1 MTSSVETLLE
11 ALPYIREFH
20 GRTIV
25 IKYGG
30 AAMRDDELREA
41 FARDVVLLKYVG
53 MNPIIVHGGGPE
65 ITHYMERMGM
75 EVKFV
80 EGLRVSDAETV
91 EVAKMVLLGKINSDI
106 LTRLNRHGQP
116 AVGLGGEDGSL
127 FEVKPVGQSA
137 DVGFVGEIDNVNV
150 DVIEHIAED
159 YIPVIASVGADREG
173 ASYNVNADEAA
184 GKVAAALPAHKAIF
198 LTDVDGWL
206 RDPADPE
213 SRISQAT
220 ADEVRDALD
229 GVEGGMR
236 PKLDRLRR
244 RDLRR
249 GGGRAH
255 RRRPP
260 PAHTAARALHRRRNR
275 NQDHRM
281 KLADLQELESRWVM
295 QTYVRAPVELVRGE
309 GARVWDSDGR
319 EYLDFLAGISV
330 CSVGHC
336 HPAVV
341 EAVREQVS
349 TLTHTSN
356 LYLTEGGV
364 RLAQRLC
371 ESSLGGRAFLCN
383 SGTEANECAIKLVRK
398 HAHGRG
404 IEEPEVVVL
413 EGAFHGRTMGSL
425 SATPGLSDNESFA
438 PYLPGFR
445 AVPRDDAAALR
456 AAVGERTAAV
466 MLEPIQGETG
476 VHVVPDEVIAA
487 AREACDAAGALL
499 LFDEIQ
505 TGMGRTGSLWAYEQL
520 PARPD
525 VMSTAKALGGGL
537 PVGACVTT
545 PETSD
550 VLERGDHGSTFAGGP
565 LIAAAS
571 LAAFGVIDDPDL
583 LRRVRD
589 LGGRLTEGLEEIDV
603 ISEVRG
609 RGLMIGARLEGVAA
623 SDAASRLLSEGLIVN
638 PIGEDTLRFLP
649 PLMIGEADVDEALAL
664 LGRVLS

>member
-1 MTSSVETLLE
+1 
-11 ALPYIREFH
+11 
-20 GRTIV
+20 
-25 IKYGG
+25 
-30 AAMRDDELREA
+30 
-41 FARDVVLLKYVG
+41 
-53 MNPIIVHGGGPE
+53 
-65 ITHYMERMGM
+65 
-75 EVKFV
+75 
-80 EGLRVSDAETV
+80 
-91 EVAKMVLLGKINSDI
+91 
-106 LTRLNRHGQP
+106 
-116 AVGLGGEDGSL
+116 
-127 FEVKPVGQSA
+127 
-137 DVGFVGEIDNVNV
+137 
-150 DVIEHIAED
+150 
-159 YIPVIASVGADREG
+159 
-173 ASYNVNADEAA
+173 
-184 GKVAAALPAHKAIF
+184 
-198 LTDVDGWL
+198 
-206 RDPADPE
+206 
-213 SRISQAT
+213 
-220 ADEVRDALD
+220 
-229 GVEGGMR
+229 
-236 PKLDRLRR
+236 
-244 RDLRR
+244 
-249 GGGRAH
+249 
-255 RRRPP
+255 
-260 PAHTAARALHRRRNR
+260 
-275 NQDHRM
+275 M

-295 QTYVRAPVELVRGE
+295 QTYVRAPIELVRGE

-565 LIAAAS
+565 LIAGAS

>member
-1 MTSSVETLLE
+1 
-11 ALPYIREFH
+11 
-20 GRTIV
+20 
-25 IKYGG
+25 
-30 AAMRDDELREA
+30 
-41 FARDVVLLKYVG
+41 
-53 MNPIIVHGGGPE
+53 
-65 ITHYMERMGM
+65 
-75 EVKFV
+75 
-80 EGLRVSDAETV
+80 
-91 EVAKMVLLGKINSDI
+91 
-106 LTRLNRHGQP
+106 
-116 AVGLGGEDGSL
+116 
-127 FEVKPVGQSA
+127 
-137 DVGFVGEIDNVNV
+137 
-150 DVIEHIAED
+150 
-159 YIPVIASVGADREG
+159 
-173 ASYNVNADEAA
+173 
-184 GKVAAALPAHKAIF
+184 
-198 LTDVDGWL
+198 
-206 RDPADPE
+206 
-213 SRISQAT
+213 
-220 ADEVRDALD
+220 
-229 GVEGGMR
+229 
-236 PKLDRLRR
+236 
-244 RDLRR
+244 
-249 GGGRAH
+249 
-255 RRRPP
+255 
-260 PAHTAARALHRRRNR
+260 
-275 NQDHRM
+275 M
-281 KLADLQELESRWVM
+281 KLAELQELESRWVM
-295 QTYVRAPVELVRGE
+295 QTYARAPVELVRGE
-309 GARVWDSDGR
+309 GARVWDSDGK

-404 IEEPEVVVL
+404 IEEPEVVVI

-476 VHVVPDEVIAA
+476 VHVVPDDVIAA
-487 AREACDAAGALL
+487 AREACDTAGALL

-623 SDAASRLLSEGLIVN
+623 SDASSRLLSEGLIVN